1 MRRLFFL
8 LAIPLLAACA
18 SKSPDAQYMKQ
29 VNAVYDRLTVEE
41 RAAQL
46 YGMYPTDLMTDG
58 KLSLEKC
65 RELIPNGV
73 GHICQMYSSQDMDV
87 DQIRAFISD
96 LQDYL
101 MNEVPGGVPAIV
113 HDECITG
120 ATAKGATAYP
130 QQIAVACSWDPALLK
145 VKTTQTAETMRA
157 IGEQLALSPMVD
169 IIRTPHWNRIE
180 ESYGEDSYLT
190 ATMGVA
196 FVSGLQSKGFDQG
209 IAATTKHFLGYGG
222 ANTLPWKELYE
233 EVLFPHE
240 AIIRKAGS
248 KSLMTSYG
256 QFRSEYAV
264 CSDTLINVILRNYI
278 HYDGVLVSD
287 YGAVQQG
294 GRTRDEEF
302 LKKCAVDAIMTGN
315 DLEFS
320 SNTSY
325 KYLPELLA
333 EGRITEEAFERSVK
347 NALLLKAR
355 AGLLG
360 PDPYLLKEGPI
371 EMDPAEHRQTA
382 YDLATESIV
391 LLKNNGIL
399 PLAAGKKIALVGPN
413 ANSYWSMLGDY
424 TYPSMQHFFFRKTTE
439 ATDYLKIETLLDC
452 MNKRYDGTV
461 NYSRGVD
468 WSTLADMGLS
478 ADGDPRLLSFRVRK
492 VESPDPTDWK
502 DAVKLASQSDII
514 VAAMGE
520 NIYLCGENRTRATI
534 RLPGDQEEFVKDLIA
549 TGKPVV
555 LVIFG
560 GRPQVVEAVADGC
573 AAIIQAWYPGEE
585 GGNAVADILSGKVN
599 PSGKLCF
606 SYPATESKELYCYN
620 NNVDLDRI
628 AYPFGYGLSYTT
640 FRYDD
645 ISVQPSAKT
654 GDDSILIRCRIT
666 NTGGRKGDEV
676 VQLYVSPASGQPL
689 KPIQLKGFGR
699 VTLEPGQSKEVDFK
713 VSPDQLAWWSEAGWT
728 ISAGDYKFCVGSSSR
743 DLPLQ
748 GVCTLTGKDKVKA
761 LRDEYFSEFIVK

>member
-1 MRRLFFL
+1 MRRLFYL
-8 LAIPLLAACA
+8 LAILLLASCA
-18 SKSPDAQYMKQ
+18 SKDPDAQYMKQ
-29 VNAVYDRLTVEE
+29 VNAVYDRLTIEE
-41 RAAQL
+41 KAAQL
-46 YGMYPTDLMTDG
+46 YGMYPQDLMIDG

-73 GHICQMYSSQDMDV
+73 GQICQLYSSQDMDNN
-87 DQIRAFISD
+87 QLRAFIKD

-101 MNEVPGGVPAIV
+101 MNEVPGGVPAMI

-120 ATAKGATAYP
+120 ATARGATAYP

-145 VKTTQTAETMRA
+145 VKTMQTAETMRA

-169 IIRTPHWNRIE
+169 IIRTPHWSRIE
-180 ESYGEDSYLT
+180 ESYGEDGYLT
-190 ATMGVA
+190 ATMGAA
-196 FVSGLQSKGFDQG
+196 FVNGLQAKGFKEG

-222 ANTLPWKELYE
+222 ANTLSWKEIYE
-233 EVLFPHE
+233 EILFPHE

-248 KSLMTSYG
+248 KSLMTSYDK
-256 QFRSEYAV
+256 FRSEYAV
-264 CSDTLINVILRNYI
+264 CSDTLINVILHDYLK
-278 HYDGVLVSD
+278 YDGALVSD
-287 YGAVQQG
+287 YGSVQQG
-294 GRTRDEEF
+294 GRSRDEEF
-302 LKKCAVDAIMTGN
+302 LKKCAVDAIMAGN
-315 DLEFS
+315 DLEFCT
-320 SNTSY
+320 NTSY
-325 KYLPELLA
+325 QYIPELLA
-333 EGRITEEAFERSVK
+333 EGRITEEAFERRVK

-355 AGLLG
+355 AGLL
-360 PDPYLLKEGPI
+360 DPNPKFVEEGPLDL
-371 EMDPAEHRQTA
+371 DPAEHRQTA
-382 YDLATESIV
+382 YDLATESVV
-391 LLKNNGIL
+391 LLKNTGVL
-399 PLAAGKKIALVGPN
+399 PLAPGQKVALVGPN
-413 ANSYWSMLGDY
+413 ANSFWSMMGDY
-424 TYPSMQHFFFRKTTE
+424 TYPSMQLFFFRKNVNP
-439 ATDYLKIETLLDC
+439 DDLKVETLLEC
-452 MNKRYDGTV
+452 LSKRYDGTV

-468 WSTLADMGLS
+468 WSTLADMGI
-478 ADGDPRLLSFRVRK
+478 AQGGDPRLQNMRVRRI
-492 VESPDPTDWK
+492 ESPDPTDWK
-502 DAVKLASQSDII
+502 AAVKLASDSDVI

-573 AAIIQAWYPGEE
+573 EAIIQAWYPGEE

-606 SYPATESKELYCYN
+606 SYPATESKDLYCYN
-620 NNVDLDRI
+620 NNVDLEKV

-640 FRYDD
+640 FAYDNL
-645 ISVQPSAKT
+645 SLQPSAKT
-654 GDDSILIRCRIT
+654 GDKSISVSCRVT
-666 NTGGRKGDEV
+666 NQGSRKGDEV
-676 VQLYVSPASGQPL
+676 VELYVSPASGQPL

-699 VTLEPGQSKEVDFK
+699 VTLEPGESKDVEFV

-728 ISAGDYKFCVGSSSR
+728 ISDGDYKFCIGSSSQ

-748 GVCTLTGKDKVKA
+748 GICTLTGKAKVKE

>member
-1 MRRLFFL
+1 MRKIFYL

-18 SKSPDAQYMKQ
+18 SNNPDAQYVKQ
-29 VNAVYDRLTVEE
+29 VDAAYDRLTVEE

-46 YGMYPTDLMTDG
+46 YGMYPTDMMIDG
-58 KLSLEKC
+58 KFSVEKA

-73 GHICQMYSSQDMDV
+73 GHICQMYSSQDLDADV
-87 DQIRAFISD
+87 LRAFIKD

-101 MNEVPGGVPAIV
+101 MNEVPGGIPAMI

-145 VKTTQTAETMRA
+145 VKTMQTVTTMRA

-169 IIRTPHWNRIE
+169 VIRTPHWNRIE
-180 ESYGEDSYLT
+180 ESYGEDGYLT

-196 FVSGLQSKGFDQG
+196 FVSGLQANGFDQG
-209 IAATTKHFLGYGG
+209 VAATTKHFLGYGG

-233 EVLFPHE
+233 EVLLPHE
-240 AIIRKAGS
+240 AIIRTAGS

-264 CSDTLINVILRNYI
+264 CSDTLINVILRDYL
-278 HYDGVLVSD
+278 HYDGVIVSD

-325 KYLPELLA
+325 KYIPELLA
-333 EGRITEEAFERSVK
+333 EGRITEEAFEKAVK
-347 NALLLKAR
+347 RALMLKAR

-360 PDPYLLKEGPI
+360 PNPYLLKEGPL

-399 PLAAGKKIALVGPN
+399 PLAAGQKLALVGPN
-413 ANSYWSMLGDY
+413 ANSCWSMLGDY

-439 ATDYLKIETLLDC
+439 PTSYLKIETLLEC
-452 MNKRYDGTV
+452 LNKRYDGTV

-492 VESPDPTDWK
+492 VESPDPTEWK
-502 DAVKLASQSDII
+502 AAVKPW
-514 VAAMGE
+514 E
-520 NIYLCGENRTRATI
+520 RT
-534 RLPGDQEEFVKDLIA
+534 
-549 TGKPVV
+549 
-555 LVIFG
+555 
-560 GRPQVVEAVADGC
+560 
-573 AAIIQAWYPGEE
+573 Y
-585 GGNAVADILSGKVN
+585 
-599 PSGKLCF
+599 
-606 SYPATESKELYCYN
+606 
-620 NNVDLDRI
+620 
-628 AYPFGYGLSYTT
+628 
-640 FRYDD
+640 
-645 ISVQPSAKT
+645 ISVARTAPAPPSASPVT
-654 GDDSILIRCRIT
+654 
-666 NTGGRKGDEV
+666 RK
-676 VQLYVSPASGQPL
+676 L
-689 KPIQLKGFGR
+689 
-699 VTLEPGQSKEVDFK
+699 
-713 VSPDQLAWWSEAGWT
+713 
-728 ISAGDYKFCVGSSSR
+728 SSR
-743 DLPLQ
+743 TSSPQASL
-748 GVCTLTGKDKVKA
+748 
-761 LRDEYFSEFIVK
+761 